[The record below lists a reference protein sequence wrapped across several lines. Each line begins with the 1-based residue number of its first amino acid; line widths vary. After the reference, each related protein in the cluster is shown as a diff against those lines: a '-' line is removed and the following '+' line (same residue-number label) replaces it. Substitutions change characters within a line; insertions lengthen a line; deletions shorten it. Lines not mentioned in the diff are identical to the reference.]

1 MAAVTFDTL
10 QSVKDLQAKGFN
22 SEQAEGI
29 SDALKNALAVAEVCT
44 KQDLKTEL
52 AEARIEII
60 KWNVGT
66 IMAAV
71 GLTITIVKLLG

>member
-10 QSVKDLQAKGFN
+10 QFVKDLQAKGFN

-29 SDALKNALAVAEVCT
+29 SDGLKNALAVAEVCT

-52 AEARIEII
+52 AEAKMEII

-71 GLTITIVKLLG
+71 GLTIAIVKLLG